1 MFKIKNVFLLV
12 VFIGLIFGFYFY
24 WKNLRGAWPA
34 FAPPKQNIATLLEKT
49 NETINKQKRF
59 VGRQEKA
66 GREDV
71 FVEQG
76 PLTLLQGLSITTF
89 ADNLGKPRVL
99 QVDKDGTVLVSIP
112 AAGQVVALTDD
123 DNDGKADKRQTVLAD
138 LNKPHGLA
146 LWCPGD
152 KCKLF
157 VAETDKVVVYE
168 YDYITNQASQR
179 KVIADLP
186 GGGRHWTRTIK
197 IAEIDNTPQLLISVG
212 SSCDTCFED
221 DWRRAK
227 ILRANLDGSNL
238 REFASGLRNSVFLT
252 VHPLT
257 GEIWATEMGRDYLGD
272 ELPPDEINIIKEGK
286 NYGWPICYGKRVY
299 DEKFG
304 QKDPDF
310 CLQTEP
316 SYIDVPA
323 HSAPLGLAFVPF
335 DSKWP
340 NFLAGD
346 LLVAYHGSWNRT
358 VPRGYKI
365 KRFKL
370 DENGRVIGQGDFISG
385 WLQRGESL
393 GRPVDILIL
402 PEGVMYISDDKA
414 GVIYQVKYN
423 G

>member
-1 MFKIKNVFLLV
+1 MKIKNIILFV
-12 VFIGLIFGFYFY
+12 ILIVLAAAFYFY

-34 FAPPKQNIATLLEKT
+34 FAPPKQNIVTLLDKADNIT
-49 NETINKQKRF
+49 TQQKRL
-59 VGRQEKA
+59 VGKQEKA
-66 GREDV
+66 GRKDV

-76 PLTLLQGLSITTF
+76 PLTLLEGLSITTF

-112 AAGQVVALTDD
+112 ASGEVVALTDSD
-123 DNDGKADKRQTVLAD
+123 DDGKADKREVILSN
-138 LNKPHGLA
+138 LNRPHGLA
-146 LWCPGD
+146 LWCQTD
-152 KCKLF
+152 ECKLF
-157 VAETDKVVVYE
+157 VAETDKVAVYN
-168 YDYITNQASQR
+168 YDYLSNRASSR
-179 KVIADLP
+179 KVIIDLP
-186 GGGRHWTRTIK
+186 GGGRHWTRTI
-197 IAEIDNTPQLLISVG
+197 IITEINNTPKLLISVG

-227 ILRANLDGSNL
+227 ILQADLDGSNL
-238 REFASGLRNSVFLT
+238 REFAQGLRNSVFMT

-286 NYGWPICYGKRVY
+286 HYGWPICYGQRVY

-304 QKDPDF
+304 QKSPDF
-310 CLQTEP
+310 CKQTEP
-316 SYIDVPA
+316 SYIDIPA
-323 HSAPLGLAFVPF
+323 HSAPLGLAFIPF

-340 NFLAGD
+340 DFLAGD

-370 DENGRVIGQGDFISG
+370 DEKGRVIGQGDFISG

-393 GRPVDILIL
+393 GRPVDILVL
-402 PEGVMYISDDKA
+402 PEGIMYISDDKA
-414 GVIYQVKYN
+414 GVIYQVRYN